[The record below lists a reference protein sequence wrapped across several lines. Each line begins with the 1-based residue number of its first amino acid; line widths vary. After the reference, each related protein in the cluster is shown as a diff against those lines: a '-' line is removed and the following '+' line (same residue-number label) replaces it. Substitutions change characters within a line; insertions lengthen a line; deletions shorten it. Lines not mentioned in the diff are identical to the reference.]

1 MLYTHTLNTDQHT
14 ETVVLR
20 FALSICVMW
29 YAMLVCNIIIISA
42 INRKVHTVAVV
53 VIIILMFIGD
63 REHIFLE
70 TSQCTQ
76 QCGSA
81 ENSGLWDVKIADF
94 KDKPKIFLKKNV
106 RNHTTSFI
114 WFWQRSS
121 LTKVSCI
128 SILQTR
134 HFLSSISPLA
144 LTTVAKMIYVFIHWI
159 VINLP
164 TKSNTLTYSLMHPLK
179 DDTDTQDSSLWHQL
193 NAAVTGVLGKNFLSN

>member
-1 MLYTHTLNTDQHT
+1 MLYTRTLNTDQHI
-14 ETVVLR
+14 ETMVLR

-81 ENSGLWDVKIADF
+81 ENSGL
-94 KDKPKIFLKKNV
+94 
-106 RNHTTSFI
+106 
-114 WFWQRSS
+114 
-121 LTKVSCI
+121 
-128 SILQTR
+128 
-134 HFLSSISPLA
+134 
-144 LTTVAKMIYVFIHWI
+144 
-159 VINLP
+159 
-164 TKSNTLTYSLMHPLK
+164 
-179 DDTDTQDSSLWHQL
+179 
-193 NAAVTGVLGKNFLSN
+193 